1 MVPAHTPVEREKPG
15 LKLISHAEPIA
26 HNESSRNKDE
36 GLWRSK
42 VESAK
47 AVE

>member
-1 MVPAHTPVEREKPG
+1 MVPAHTPVEKQKPG
-15 LKLISHAEPIA
+15 LKLILHAEPIA
-26 HNESSRNKDE
+26 HNKASRNEDE

-47 AVE
+47 SME